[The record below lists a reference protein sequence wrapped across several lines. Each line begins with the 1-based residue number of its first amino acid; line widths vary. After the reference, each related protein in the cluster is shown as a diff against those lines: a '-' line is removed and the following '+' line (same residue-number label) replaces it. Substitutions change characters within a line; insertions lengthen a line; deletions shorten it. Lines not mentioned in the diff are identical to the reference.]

1 MALLVTDNGE
11 IDSLRNLLN
20 YNQEIPRNLILK
32 LFTTN
37 TYPAE
42 SDTPSQ
48 TRYYEPYTNNNT
60 LGYGSAPVTGY
71 HQIENN
77 RTDQDYSNQYG
88 ILLNGNRWTIETL
101 QTAAVAAV
109 QGSGTQDEYTI
120 TVAANTGIK
129 KGDYV
134 TGGDVGTGAYVVDID
149 GLTLLLSVKNT
160 GTFSNQNLDF
170 GAGRTTAS
178 YPEQTFTFTGAA
190 GDVYGYMLVRA
201 NNMPTTIHGVADA
214 AAASAGTTISKTG
227 VRGTIGNDY
236 IVLAAVS
243 NTTTITGTSGEF
255 EVTVGA
261 TSGLAVG
268 QRLTGTGVA
277 AGSRIAGIAGT
288 TVYLDKAL
296 TGAASG
302 NGVFQAE
309 VGEDLTVGMAVSQ
322 TGTAGVIGGAPNG
335 IDANTI
341 ITGIDHVTYDDAGS
355 ELLGQVTVYL
365 NNVLIDNIQP
375 SNNNDEVEFDFS
387 KVTATAH
394 GLVKGDAVYID
405 QGTGNSTTTPGTYT
419 VFDVLDANTFTTT
432 KALDGT
438 GDLTLY
444 SAIFFAER
452 FTNGPY
458 AIQNAGDQIKV
469 TLNVS
474 LD

>member
-37 TYPAE
+37 TYPNE

-48 TRYYEPYTNNNT
+48 TAYYEPYTNNNT

-71 HQIENN
+71 HQVINN

-88 ILLNGNRWTIETL
+88 KLLNGNRWTIETL
-101 QTAAVAAV
+101 QNAAVTV
-109 QGSGTQDEYTI
+109 SGSGVGSEYTI
-120 TVAANTGIK
+120 TVASNTGIK

-134 TGGDVGTGAYVVDID
+134 TGGSVGTGAYVVDID
-149 GLTLLLSVKNT
+149 GLTLLLSVKNV
-160 GTFSNQNLDF
+160 GTFSNQSLDF
-170 GAGRTTAS
+170 GQGRTTAS
-178 YPEQTFTFTGAA
+178 YPEETFTFSGAA

-214 AAASAGTTISKTG
+214 ATVSAGTTISKTG
-227 VRGTIGNDY
+227 VRGTIGNNFFR
-236 IVLAAVS
+236 LAAVS
-243 NTTTITGTSGEF
+243 NTTTITGTSGQF
-255 EVTVGA
+255 AVTVGSTA
-261 TSGLAVG
+261 GIAVG

-277 AGSRIAGIAGT
+277 SGTRVAGIAGT
-288 TVYLDKAL
+288 TVYLSKAL
-296 TGAASG
+296 TAAASG

-309 VGEDLTVGMAVSQ
+309 VGQDLTVGMAVSQ

-341 ITGIDHVTYDDAGS
+341 ITGIDHETEAANGTV
-355 ELLGQVTVYL
+355 LVYL
-365 NNVLIDNIQP
+365 NNALIDNIQP

-387 KVTATAH
+387 KVTAVGH
-394 GLVKGDAVYID
+394 GLVKGDTIYID
-405 QGTGNSTTTPGTYT
+405 QGTGNTTTTPGTYT
-419 VFDVLDANTFTTT
+419 VFKVIDADNFTTT
-432 KALDGT
+432 KALNGS
-438 GDLTLY
+438 GDATLY